1 MKRKLLLFCILAFA
15 AIAVS
20 AQNNLVI
27 RNFKYD
33 QYDQTANLKGTQRKT
48 TTAGRQPCSR
58 LRPILTTSPSTAEVM
73 VS

>member
-33 QYDQTANLKGTQRKT
+33 Q
-48 TTAGRQPCSR
+48 
-58 LRPILTTSPSTAEVM
+58 
-73 VS
+73 